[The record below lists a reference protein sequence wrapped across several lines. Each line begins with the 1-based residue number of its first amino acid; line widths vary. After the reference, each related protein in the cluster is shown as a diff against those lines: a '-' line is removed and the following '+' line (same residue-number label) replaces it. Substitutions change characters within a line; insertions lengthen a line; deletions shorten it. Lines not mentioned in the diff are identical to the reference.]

1 MFLQIMLMSMRKT
14 FSSTCLVGLLAGASL
29 LSTSARADVVI
40 TQELLPD
47 TSPKIQGDTSQA
59 RMAYSPASTLKMI
72 FALTAFKEGAATPE
86 TRELCDDKYLPLR
99 PMRLNFQQA
108 MYYSSNAY
116 FRQIL
121 ADVPLDKV
129 GQMIERC
136 EFGEIKGELP
146 DSLKTMDIY
155 NKVTVTPLQVCA
167 FLRKLAFGQLPVEN
181 KYQKDLVK
189 VMSWPSEVE
198 GATVYAKTGAWN
210 RTYWMVGLAVYPTEG
225 QPVFEA
231 IVVMLNKS
239 GSNRDKAIAR
249 FWEVVKAG
257 MARHKS
263 KA

>member
-1 MFLQIMLMSMRKT
+1 MLMSMRKT
-14 FSSTCLVGLLAGASL
+14 YFALSFAGIWAAVNLSSPSVW
-29 LSTSARADVVI
+29 ADVVV

-59 RMAYSPASTLKMI
+59 RTAYSPASTLKMI
-72 FALTAFKEGAATPE
+72 FALTAFAEGAATPD

-108 MYYSSNAY
+108 MYYSSNVY
-116 FRQIL
+116 FRKIL
-121 ADVPLDKV
+121 ADVPMEKV
-129 GQMIERC
+129 KKMIEQC
-136 EFGEIKGELP
+136 DFGTIKGELP
-146 DSLKTMDIY
+146 DSLKSMGIY
-155 NKVTVTPLQVCA
+155 SKVRVTPLQICA
-167 FLRKLAFGQLPVEN
+167 FLRKLAFGQLPV
-181 KYQKDLVK
+181 KSSDQKDLVK

-198 GATVYAKTGAWN
+198 GATVYAKTGAWE
-210 RTYWMVGLAVYPTEG
+210 RTYWMVGLAVYPTAEK
-225 QPVFEA
+225 PVFEA

-239 GSNRDKAIAR
+239 GSSRDKAIAR